1 MAIKPQNSALREDSR
16 RLRTCMQNARFFAFP
31 LIVLSVFSLAVMGSK
46 QSTSKPITKE
56 EADAAI
62 KAWMGAFVGLSDA
75 DSAEAFITKFYAYGS
90 VETMF
95 KPTTAAS
102 STQKADAVAYFTK
115 QGPMMALAT
124 GPPAYDVKTFIN
136 DPSGNGF
143 AYGQWTLSLKAVP
156 PPVKEKLD
164 MAKLGLN
171 ADGTSLTFDYT
182 LGFTRV
188 GGAIKIF
195 LHHNVWT
202 PTPQ

>member
-1 MAIKPQNSALREDSR
+1 
-16 RLRTCMQNARFFAFP
+16 MQNARFFAFP

-164 MAKLGLN
+164 MAKPFPEGSLIKVLTSYAGGPVARAIIGPCFVKYATASAFCVDDAAVVGLN
-171 ADGTSLTFDYT
+171 MVSTE
-182 LGFTRV
+182 
-188 GGAIKIF
+188 
-195 LHHNVWT
+195 
-202 PTPQ
+202 P